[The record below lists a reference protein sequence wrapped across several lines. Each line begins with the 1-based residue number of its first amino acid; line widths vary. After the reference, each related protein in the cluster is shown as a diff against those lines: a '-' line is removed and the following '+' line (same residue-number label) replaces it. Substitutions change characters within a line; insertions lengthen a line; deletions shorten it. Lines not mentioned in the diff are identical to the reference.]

1 MREQGGVSRI
11 NAAIQKHS
19 SKALFAPYPA
29 CAVLHDKNTV
39 YAVTVQNRGL
49 WRVSVGILKS
59 GKAAFISFPISNRNI
74 AAGGYPV
81 ISGGGES
88 VTPLL
93 IPKRKAIFPR
103 KIGAMSVQ
111 VQIFSRKI
119 SDTLLL
125 PATAVLQGY
134 ISNRTF
140 KRS

>member
-81 ISGGGES
+81 ISGGAK
-88 VTPLL
+88 T
-93 IPKRKAIFPR
+93 KF
-103 KIGAMSVQ
+103 
-111 VQIFSRKI
+111 
-119 SDTLLL
+119 
-125 PATAVLQGY
+125 
-134 ISNRTF
+134 
-140 KRS
+140 